1 MGCVCVKSVDV
12 TKLTAAAKVPLHIL
26 CLSDRRQTAS
36 SPLFSLTPPD
46 YTNYS
51 GPRLNVSCL
60 KVKKEKVTDE

>member
-1 MGCVCVKSVDV
+1 MCLCEKRWCYETNGCP
-12 TKLTAAAKVPLHIL
+12 KVPLHIL
-26 CLSDRRQTAS
+26 CLSDRRQTVS